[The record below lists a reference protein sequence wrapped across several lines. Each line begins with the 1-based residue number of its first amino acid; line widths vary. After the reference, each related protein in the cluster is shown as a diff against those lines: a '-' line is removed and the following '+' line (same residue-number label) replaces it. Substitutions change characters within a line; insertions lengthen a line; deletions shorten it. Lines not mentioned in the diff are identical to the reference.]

1 MKRAIFKA
9 VLATVALAA
18 IGATSV
24 ASAQDKG
31 TIGISMPTKSS
42 ARWIADGDNMVK
54 VLKDRATRPT
64 CSTPKTTSP
73 TSSRRSRT

>member
-42 ARWIADGDNMVK
+42 ARWIADGNNMDK
-54 VLKDRATRPT
+54 GLKDQGY
-64 CSTPKTTSP
+64 KTDLQ
-73 TSSRRSRT
+73 

>member
-24 ASAQDKG
+24 ASAQDLSL
-31 TIGISMPTKSS
+31 IHI
-42 ARWIADGDNMVK
+42 
-54 VLKDRATRPT
+54 
-64 CSTPKTTSP
+64 
-73 TSSRRSRT
+73 

>member
-1 MKRAIFKA
+1 

-42 ARWIADGDNMVK
+42 RTG
-54 VLKDRATRPT
+54 ATRPT

-73 TSSRRSRT
+73 ISSRRSRT